1 MFGITPGIEARIGP
15 WLAVAVG
22 ILWLILL
29 VLLAV
34 HVAKRRSGYYRRHP
48 QRKPPHKAMRWVADI
63 ALFLLVCLLAF
74 LAVRFFSPVSLSWF
88 FRIGILSGI
97 LAVIGILIILRE
109 CLTLRI
115 AASNKARLT
124 AEKEKLGKKI
134 SK

>member
-1 MFGITPGIEARIGP
+1 MLSITPGIEARIGP

-22 ILWLILL
+22 VLWLVFL

-34 HVAKRRSGYYRRHP
+34 HVAKRRSGHYRRHP
-48 QRKPPHKAMRWVADI
+48 QKEPPPKALRWVVDV

-74 LAVRFFSPVSLSWF
+74 LAVRFFSPVSVSWY
-88 FRIGILSGI
+88 FRIGILSGV

-115 AASNKARLT
+115 AAASKARLR
-124 AEKEKLGKKI
+124 AEKERLRKKDF
-134 SK
+134 